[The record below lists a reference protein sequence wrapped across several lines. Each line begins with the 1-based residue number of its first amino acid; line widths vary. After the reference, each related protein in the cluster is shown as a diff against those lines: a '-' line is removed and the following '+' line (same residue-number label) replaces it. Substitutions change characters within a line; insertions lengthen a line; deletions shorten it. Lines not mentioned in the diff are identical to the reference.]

1 MRKHV
6 KLAAAALIVLLAAG
20 CENSGYGTKQTIGA
34 ATGGALGGLL
44 GAQFGHGDGQLA
56 ATGVGVL
63 IGALIG
69 SEVGRSLDEQ
79 DRMRAD
85 RAVSEARAAP
95 IGQTIVWSNPE
106 SGNMGTVTPMRE
118 GTSTSGLYCRQF
130 EQTITVS
137 GGTQTAYGT
146 ACQQSDGTW
155 RIVQ

>member
-1 MRKHV
+1 MRQHV
-6 KLAAAALIVLLAAG
+6 RLVAAALIILFAAG
-20 CENSGYGTKQTIGA
+20 CTNSGYGTKQTIGA
-34 ATGGALGGLL
+34 GTGAALGGLL

-56 ATGVGVL
+56 ATGAGVL

-85 RAVSEARAAP
+85 RAVSTARAAP
-95 IGQTIVWSNPE
+95 IGETIVWSNPE
-106 SGNMGTVTPMRE
+106 SGNMGTVTPVRE

-130 EQTITVS
+130 EQTITVNN
-137 GGTQTAYGT
+137 GTQTAYGT